1 VLAYNTFFLLVGE
14 KLLKLPE
21 NNNLMDKEKLAEEVY
36 DYCCAARSKDKKSP
50 REVGREFST
59 LMDPVKEFYRFIAE
73 WHLNKKN

>member
-1 VLAYNTFFLLVGE
+1 
-14 KLLKLPE
+14 
-21 NNNLMDKEKLAEEVY
+21 MDKEKLAEEVY